1 MVLTRG
7 AICAAAVSLALVA
20 ASFMAGAQER
30 TVPPPKAKTELR
42 ERSWTI
48 LQEGLQEKDWKK
60 RAEALHAMGVMRPEP
75 PIVKVIEGAMDDK
88 SPEVRVAAASSLGE
102 MHATSSIPRL
112 QAAVDDK
119 DFSVSVAAAAAL
131 VLMKNDAGYD
141 ADYEMLTGQRKSG
154 EPLTQQA
161 ESMLHD
167 RDKMMFLAFEEGMG
181 FVPFGGIGVAALT
194 TLRKDSAGPIRAN
207 AALALAHDPDP
218 RSAKALVLAVGDKD
232 WIVRSAAIK
241 AIALRG
247 DVSLLNQLGEPLDDK
262 VAAVRYEAAASIL
275 RLSPGGASVPASK

>member
-1 MVLTRG
+1 MV
-7 AICAAAVSLALVA
+7 VSLTLMAPFP
-20 ASFMAGAQER
+20 ASGQQKTA
-30 TVPPPKAKTELR
+30 PSPKAKGELR
-42 ERSWTI
+42 ERSWTM
-48 LQEGLQEKDWKK
+48 LQEGVQEKDWKK
-60 RAEALHAMGVMRPEP
+60 RAQALHAMGVMRPEP
-75 PIVKVIEGAMDDK
+75 QTIKMLEGAMDDK

-119 DFSVSVAAAAAL
+119 DFGVSVAAAAAL
-131 VLMKNDAGYD
+131 VMMKNDAGYD

-161 ESMLHD
+161 QSMLHD
-167 RDKMMFLAFEEGMG
+167 RDKMMLVAFEEGMG
-181 FVPFGGIGVAALT
+181 FVPFGGIGVAAFT

-207 AALALAHDPDP
+207 AALALAHDSDP
-218 RSAKALVLAVGDKD
+218 RSAKALVLATGDKD

-247 DVSLLNQLGEPLDDK
+247 DVSLLSQLGEPLDDK
-262 VAAVRYEAAASIL
+262 VPAVRYEAAASIL
-275 RLSPGGASVPASK
+275 RLSPRGGSMPASE

>member
-1 MVLTRG
+1 MASKCSAL
-7 AICAAAVSLALVA
+7 CAAVLSVTLVA
-20 ASFMAGAQER
+20 PFVASGQQKSA
-30 TVPPPKAKTELR
+30 PPPKPKGELR
-42 ERSWTI
+42 ERSWTM
-48 LQEGLQEKDWKK
+48 LQEGVQEKDWKK
-60 RAEALHAMGVMRPEP
+60 RAQALHAMGVMRPEP
-75 PIVKVIEGAMDDK
+75 QTVKMIESALDDK
-88 SPEVRVAAASSLGE
+88 APEVRVAAASSLGE

-119 DFSVSVAAAAAL
+119 DFSVSVAAASAL
-131 VLMKNDAGYD
+131 VMMKNDAGYD

-161 ESMLHD
+161 QSMLHD
-167 RDKMMFLAFEEGMG
+167 RDKMMLVAFEEGMG
-181 FVPFGGIGVAALT
+181 FVPFGGIGVAAFT

-218 RSAKALVLAVGDKD
+218 RSAKALVLATGDKD

-247 DVSLLNQLGEPLDDK
+247 DVSLLSQLSEPLDDK
-262 VAAVRYEAAASIL
+262 IAAVRFEAAASIL
-275 RLSPGGASVPASK
+275 RLSPGGGATASR

>member
-1 MVLTRG
+1 MASKCNVL
-7 AICAAAVSLALVA
+7 CAAVLSITLVA
-20 ASFMAGAQER
+20 PFLASGQQKSA
-30 TVPPPKAKTELR
+30 PPPKPKGELR
-42 ERSWTI
+42 ERSWTL
-48 LQEGLQEKDWKK
+48 LQDGVQEKDWKK
-60 RAEALHAMGVMRPEP
+60 RAQALHAMGVMRPEP
-75 PIVKVIEGAMDDK
+75 QTVKMLEGALDDK
-88 SPEVRVAAASSLGE
+88 APEVRVAAASSLGE

-119 DFSVSVAAAAAL
+119 DFSVSVAAASAL
-131 VLMKNDAGYD
+131 VMMKNDAGYD

-167 RDKMMFLAFEEGMG
+167 RDKMMLVAFEEGMG
-181 FVPFGGIGVAALT
+181 FVPFGGIGVAAFT

-218 RSAKALVLAVGDKD
+218 RSAKALVLAAGDKD

-247 DVSLLNQLGEPLDDK
+247 DVSLLSQLTGPLDDK
-262 VAAVRYEAAASIL
+262 IAAVRYEAAASIL
-275 RLSPGGASVPASK
+275 RLSPGGGATASR